1 MNLVS
6 KEQMN
11 NLIMVM
17 EDKHKDLLKSVDTLT
32 AIQNVLS
39 NAVEKADE
47 SLALQS
53 VERKQVELMRDNMYI
68 TNELINKTLQNLNQ
82 TYNEIDQIFIDLPNN
97 NEKDSNYKM
106 LYLQ

>member
-1 MNLVS
+1 MS

>member
-1 MNLVS
+1 VS